1 MAGKPAARLT
11 DMTAHGGT
19 VMGPGVPTVL
29 IGKMPA
35 ATMGDQHVC
44 PMVTPGTPPIP
55 HVGGPILLGS
65 TGVFIGK
72 KPAARVGDMAMCV
85 GPPSQVVL
93 GCFTV
98 MIGEAGSGSQAGAAG
113 AAAAAS
119 ARPPKAPKAVQPMK
133 LSASDSSP
141 VQAYQILAHLKDKG
155 KRPLSGLTYR
165 IEDPDKAILKGA
177 STTDGMIQHSGY
189 SKAGSYQLTLGCLGE
204 VKWSKNPV
212 EIGKE
217 STLTTTTDAE
227 EGTAG
232 AFFVSLVLEDG
243 SRLYM
248 DRINAAVSGGKLQG
262 KWILEIERWKN
273 LFQDE
278 DLSFSGAEA
287 VAMIRE
293 SLGISKVVPLDT
305 DFKILVKD
313 IHGKPLADQEVEIQ
327 QADGTTLKTK
337 TDGSGKVKIKAGNSG
352 SADLATH
359 TAAPEK
365 GKA

>member
-1 MAGKPAARLT
+1 MPGKPAARLT

-85 GPPSQVVL
+85 GPPSQIVL

-119 ARPPKAPKAVQPMK
+119 VRPPKPPKAVQPMK
-133 LSASDSSP
+133 LSASESSP
-141 VQAYQILAHLKDKG
+141 VRAYQILAHLKDKG
-155 KRPLSGLTYR
+155 GRPVSGVTYH
-165 IEDPDKAILKGA
+165 IEDPDKAALKGA
-177 STTDGMIQHSGY
+177 STTDGTVQHSGY
-189 SKAGSYQLTLGCLGE
+189 SKAGSYKLTLGTLGE
-204 VKWSKNPV
+204 VKWSANPV
-212 EIGKE
+212 EIGAE
-217 STLTTTTDAE
+217 STLATSTDAE
-227 EGTAG
+227 PGTQG
-232 AFFVSLVLEDG
+232 FFFVSLVAQDG

-248 DRINAAVSGGKLQG
+248 DRIESTVSGGKLQG
-262 KWILEIERWKN
+262 KWTLQADRWKD
-273 LFQDE
+273 LFRDP
-278 DLSFSGAEA
+278 DGLSFRGVEA

-305 DFKILVKD
+305 DFKITVVDAK
-313 IHGKPLADQEVEIQ
+313 GKVLANHEVEIT
-327 QADGTTLKTK
+327 QADGTALKTK
-337 TDGSGKVKIKAGNSG
+337 TDGSGRIRVKAG
-352 SADLATH
+352 SAGAGDLSTH
-359 TAAPEK
+359 KAAEKTA
-365 GKA
+365 

>member
-35 ATMGDQHVC
+35 ATLGDQHIC
-44 PMVTPGTPPIP
+44 PMMTPGTPPIP

-85 GPPSQVVL
+85 GPPSQIVL

-98 MIGEAGSGSQAGAAG
+98 LVGEAGSGSQAGSAA

-119 ARPPKAPKAVQPMK
+119 ARPPQGPKAVQAMTLAAPT
-133 LSASDSSP
+133 SSP
-141 VQAYQILAHLKDKG
+141 VQAYQILARLQDKG
-155 KRPLSGLTYR
+155 GRPLSGLTYR
-165 IEDPDKAILKGA
+165 IQDPSQAILKGA
-177 STTDGMIQHSGY
+177 STTDGAVQHSGY
-189 SKAGSYQLTLGCLGE
+189 SKAGSYNLTLGCLGE
-204 VKWSKNPV
+204 VKWSANPV

-217 STLTTTTDAE
+217 STLTCATDAE
-227 EGTAG
+227 GGTQG
-232 AFFVSLVLEDG
+232 FLFVSLVLEDG

-248 DRINAAVSGGKLQG
+248 DRIEAPISGGKLQG
-262 KWILEIERWKN
+262 KWTLAIDRWKT
-273 LFQDE
+273 LFEDE
-278 DLSFSGAEA
+278 DLSFSGVEA
-287 VAMIRE
+287 VAMIPE
-293 SLGISKVVPLDT
+293 SLGISKVIPLDT
-305 DFKILVKD
+305 DFKIVVKD
-313 IHGKPLADQEVEIQ
+313 IHGQLLANHDVEFQ
-327 QADGTTLKTK
+327 QADGTTLKAK
-337 TDGSGKVKIKAGNSG
+337 TDGSGKIRIKAGSSG

-359 TAAPEK
+359 PVDETATS
-365 GKA
+365 